1 MDETPDPFAIVT
13 VPRADLAG
21 MIPPAGT
28 ALLIVDVQN
37 DFVAQD
43 GVLGRSGM
51 DMSILEPALARIP
64 PLIDGARAAG
74 VPVVLIRVVT
84 RKQSDSRALQLLMQ
98 RRGYGDDALELCRAG
113 EVGADYYGT
122 IQPQEGDIHIEKLL
136 YSSFSGTDLNLQL
149 RARGVDT
156 LVVAGFTTECCV
168 DSTARDAFHHQFNV
182 FVVEDACAAY
192 DPALHRAAM
201 NIMTRNFA
209 LPVLTDDVLATWT
222 PL

>member
-21 MIPPAGT
+21 MIPPAGA

-98 RRGYGDDALELCRAG
+98 RRGYG
-113 EVGADYYGT
+113 ADYYGT
-122 IQPQEGDIHIEKLL
+122 IQPQDGDIHIEKLL

-156 LVVAGFTTECCV
+156 LVIAGFTTECCV

-209 LPVLTDDVLATWT
+209 LPVLTDDVLAAWT